1 MLKYI
6 NLIGFEIQAPA
17 GVPEAPGWHEEGET
31 VMEAVRI
38 GSDEHGRLLC
48 RTFIETHRAFEP
60 RDIVW
65 PQLDAEGIARLKSL
79 PVWDEAARTE
89 AATAVKVQTLGETE
103 TDPILKEAI
112 ALQGY
117 EEGRHAEI
125 IALLTKNYG
134 IPTAPFGE
142 PERPKDPTWTF
153 LRTGYGECLDSFFAF
168 GLFDIG
174 RRTRYFHE
182 DLIALFDQIM
192 QEEARHILFIVN
204 WAAYL
209 RARRPISLRPA
220 FDTRR
225 AWNIAAQAIDRVK
238 GAMQMAGGNGD
249 GDKNGGEERKGTQD
263 GFTLKSHTVFGDF
276 KLRSFLELCLA
287 ENERR
292 LSIYDSR
299 LLRPFL
305 VPSAVR
311 LLVKVLPRKSGNGK
325 REP

>member
-1 MLKYI
+1 M
-6 NLIGFEIQAPA
+6 EIL
-17 GVPEAPGWHEEGET
+17 
-31 VMEAVRI
+31 RI

-48 RTFIETHRAFEP
+48 RTFIETHKPFQP

-65 PQLDAEGIARLKSL
+65 PKLDDESLARLKNL
-79 PVWDEAARTE
+79 PVWNEAVRTE

-103 TDPILKEAI
+103 RDPILKEAI

-125 IALLTKNYG
+125 ISLLTKNYG

-142 PERPKDPTWTF
+142 PEKPKNPTWTF

-174 RRTRYFHE
+174 RRSEYFHA

-209 RARRPISLRPA
+209 RARRPLPLRPA
-220 FDTRR
+220 FDARR
-225 AWNIAAQAIDRVK
+225 AWNIAAQAFDRVK
-238 GAMQMAGGNGD
+238 GAMQMAGGNGNGD
-249 GDKNGGEERKGTQD
+249 GQDKDEGKSRGTQD
-263 GFTLKSHTVFGDF
+263 GFTLKSHNAFGDF
-276 KLRSFLELCLA
+276 TLRSFLELCLA
-287 ENERR
+287 ENDRR

-299 LLRPFL
+299 LLRPAL
-305 VPSAVR
+305 VPGTVK
-311 LLVKVLPRKSGNGK
+311 LLVKVLPRNGRRKSGNRM
-325 REP
+325 RETGND

>member
-1 MLKYI
+1 
-6 NLIGFEIQAPA
+6 
-17 GVPEAPGWHEEGET
+17 
-31 VMEAVRI
+31 MEAIRI

-48 RTFIETHRAFEP
+48 RTFIETHRPYQP

-65 PQLDAEGIARLKSL
+65 PTLDEESLARLKSL
-79 PVWDEAARTE
+79 PVWDEAVRTE
-89 AATAVKVQTLGETE
+89 AATAVKVQTLGEAE

-134 IPTAPFGE
+134 IPTAPFGQ
-142 PERPKDPTWTF
+142 PERPKDPKWTF

-174 RRTRYFHE
+174 RRTEYFHE

-209 RARRPISLRPA
+209 RARQPVPLRPA

-225 AWNIAAQAIDRVK
+225 AWNIVAQAFDRVK

-249 GDKNGGEERKGTQD
+249 GTQD
-263 GFTLKSHTVFGDF
+263 GFTLKSHSALGDF
-276 KLRSFLELCLA
+276 TLRSFLELCLS

-311 LLVKVLPRKSGNGK
+311 MLVKVLPRGSGNGK
-325 REP
+325 RETGND

>member
-1 MLKYI
+1 MKESL
-6 NLIGFEIQAPA
+6 
-17 GVPEAPGWHEEGET
+17 
-31 VMEAVRI
+31 RI
-38 GSDEHGRLLC
+38 GSEEHGRLFC
-48 RTFIETHRAFEP
+48 STFIQTHRPFEP
-60 RDIVW
+60 SDIVW
-65 PQLDAEGIARLKSL
+65 PDLDEESLSRLKGL

-125 IALLTKNYG
+125 INLLTRKYG
-134 IPTAPFGE
+134 IPTASYGE
-142 PERPKDPTWTF
+142 PERPKNPTWTF

-174 RRTRYFHE
+174 RRTEYFHK
-182 DLIALFDQIM
+182 DIVDLFDQIM

-209 RARRPISLRPA
+209 RARRPFALRPV
-220 FDTRR
+220 FDARR
-225 AWNIAAQAIDRVK
+225 AWNILAQAFDRVK
-238 GAMQMAGGNGD
+238 GAMQMAGGGNGD
-249 GDKNGGEERKGTQD
+249 GGEKKGTQD
-263 GFTLKSHTVFGDF
+263 GFTLKSHSAFGDF

-292 LSIYDSR
+292 LSVYDPL
-299 LLRPFL
+299 LLRPTL
-305 VPSAVR
+305 VPGA
-311 LLVKVLPRKSGNGK
+311 VKVLVKMLPKPKPGRGTRDAGL
-325 REP
+325 EPK

>member
-1 MLKYI
+1 
-6 NLIGFEIQAPA
+6 
-17 GVPEAPGWHEEGET
+17 
-31 VMEAVRI
+31 MEPVRI
-38 GSDEHGRLLC
+38 GSEEHGRLFC
-48 RTFIETHRAFEP
+48 ETFIRTHRPFEP

-65 PQLDAEGIARLKSL
+65 PDLDEEGLSRLKSL

-125 IALLTKNYG
+125 INLLTRKYG
-134 IPTAPFGE
+134 IPTAPSGE
-142 PERPKDPTWTF
+142 PERPKNPIWTF

-174 RRTRYFHE
+174 RRTEYFHK
-182 DLIALFDQIM
+182 DIVDLFDHIM

-209 RARRPISLRPA
+209 RARRPFALRPV
-220 FDTRR
+220 FDARR
-225 AWNIAAQAIDRVK
+225 AWNILAQAFDRVK

-249 GDKNGGEERKGTQD
+249 GGEKGTQD
-263 GFTLKSHTVFGDF
+263 GFTLKSHSAFGDF
-276 KLRSFLELCLA
+276 KLRAFLELCLT

-292 LSIYDSR
+292 LSIYDPR
-299 LLRPFL
+299 LLRPTL
-305 VPSAVR
+305 VPGTVK
-311 LLVKVLPRKSGNGK
+311 LLVKVLPKNG
-325 REP
+325 R